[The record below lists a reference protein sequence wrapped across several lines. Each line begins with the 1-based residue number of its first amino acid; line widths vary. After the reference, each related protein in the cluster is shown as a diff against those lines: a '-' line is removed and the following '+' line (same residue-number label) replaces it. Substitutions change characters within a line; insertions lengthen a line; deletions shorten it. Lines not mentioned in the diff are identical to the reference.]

1 MIVETAE
8 DYVKYFSSLE
18 ERFTHAYEVAKEA
31 RSKGFD
37 PSLEPESKVAF
48 DLAERTEKSVGPPG
62 IAERIR
68 ELSKVMPR
76 EEVALKIAEGIVS
89 GKFGHEGERAAEQA
103 IRTALSILD
112 EGVTAAPMQ
121 GIVKVE
127 RKSNPDGSKHLSIYF
142 AGPIRS
148 AGGTEMALTLVVA
161 DYVRQLLGLDK
172 YKATMEEA
180 KRFVEEVRIYERE
193 VARFQYKLSDEELI
207 NAVLNLP
214 VEVTGVETDP
224 IEVVSYKNI
233 SRIETNR
240 VRGGALRVVND
251 GVIGRASKVLKIVGK
266 LGMPGWDW
274 LKKLKPESLEE
285 SGSGD
290 RNYVFM
296 EDVIAGRPIFSFP
309 GASGGFRLRYGRC
322 RNTGLASIGIHPATM
337 FILGGFIATGTQI
350 KLEKPGKAGV
360 AVPVDTIEPPVV
372 KLKNGDVLRVES
384 VDEARKIV
392 DDVESI
398 LFLGDILIGFGEFL
412 ENNKPLEPCGYV
424 EEWWALQLEKAV
436 KESYTTIEEAAL
448 NLGIAQERLTSFIE
462 RPLKARPTVEEA
474 FKISRTLKIPL
485 HPRYTYFWDQI
496 TVQGL
501 THLRASIRKAESDST
516 QSLKLTFDPE
526 VKEILERL
534 CVPHRVKDSKIM
546 IEGDEAKTLL
556 ECLKPAVEH
565 AFTPQKNGPRELI
578 EDLSGIQIMDKAGTF
593 IGARMGRPEKA
604 KERVMKPL
612 VHSLFPIGLYGG
624 ARRNLAEA
632 ANRFKTVTLEL
643 THRTCASCGSETYL
657 MRCPECGS
665 RTEYSLTCP
674 SCQRKLDRETCPACR
689 VQAVKYRKVT
699 LNIEEALGKAAEK
712 LGLSKPPEL
721 VKGVKGLTNEDRVAE
736 LLEKGLLRAMW
747 GLSVFK
753 DGTTRFDVTNAV
765 LTHFKPVEI
774 GLTVE
779 KARLLGYEH
788 DVNGLPLEKGDQ
800 LCTLMM
806 QDVIV
811 PKKCGEYLVKVANFI
826 DELLVRLY
834 GLKPFYKVAS
844 KEDLV
849 GHLVLGLS
857 PHTSVGVVGRLIG
870 FTDAKVCFAHPF
882 WHAAKRR
889 DCDGDEDSVSLL
901 MDVLLNFSRS
911 YLPEKIGGLMDAPML
926 ITLKV
931 LPNEVARQ
939 AFNMEAVSRFPLG
952 FFEAAAAREDP
963 KKVMKTIDMV
973 YHRLC
978 SPAQFKSIG
987 STHEVN
993 NINAGNHESS
1003 YIKLGSMLDK
1013 VREQLSLAEAVKAV
1027 EAREV
1032 ARRVFSTHFMRDL
1045 IGNLRAYSAQRAR
1058 CKKCGAKYRRIP
1070 LSGRC
1075 LKCRGEVSLTVFKG
1089 SIEKYLEVAKE
1100 IVRKYDI
1107 GTYHEQRIKLIEHEI
1122 NHLFNPKMKQT
1133 ALADYM

>member
-1 MIVETAE
+1 MTIETAE

-18 ERFTHAYEVAKEA
+18 ERFTHAYEVAVEA
-31 RSKGFD
+31 RSKGVD

-68 ELSKVMPR
+68 ELSKIMPR
-76 EEVALKIAEGIVS
+76 EEVALKIAEWIVS

-127 RKSNPDGSKHLSIYF
+127 QKRNPDGSKHLSIYF

-161 DYVRQLLGLDK
+161 DYVRQLLGLEK
-172 YKATMEEA
+172 YKATMDEA

-193 VARFQYKLSDEELI
+193 VARFQYRLSDEELI

-224 IEVVSYKNI
+224 IEVVSYKNLG
-233 SRIETNR
+233 RIETNR

-251 GVIGRASKVLKIVGK
+251 GVIGRATKVLKIVGK

-274 LKKLKPESLEE
+274 LKKLRPESLEE
-285 SGSGD
+285 SGRN
-290 RNYVFM
+290 RNYMFM
-296 EDVIAGRPIFSFP
+296 EDVIAGRPIFSLP
-309 GASGGFRLRYGRC
+309 GAYGGFRLRYGRC
-322 RNTGLASIGIHPATM
+322 RNTGLASIGIHPVTM
-337 FILGGFIATGTQI
+337 FVLGGFIATGTQI

-360 AVPVDTIEPPVV
+360 AVPVDSIEPPVV
-372 KLKNGDVLRVES
+372 RLKNGDVLRVES

-392 DDVESI
+392 DEIESI
-398 LFLGDILIGFGEFL
+398 LFLGDVLVGFGEFL

-424 EEWWALQLEKAV
+424 EEWWALHLENSI
-436 KESYTTIEEAAL
+436 KESYTTVEECAL
-448 NLGIAQERLTSFIE
+448 KLGVAQERLVSFIE
-462 RPLKARPTVEEA
+462 RPLKVRPTVEEA
-474 FKISRTLKIPL
+474 FKISKTLGIPL

-496 TVQGL
+496 TVQDSIR
-501 THLRASIRKAESDST
+501 LRASIRKAEHNSSY
-516 QSLKLTFDPE
+516 SIKLSFDPE
-526 VKEILERL
+526 IKEILERL
-534 CVPHRVKDSKIM
+534 CVPHKVEDSKIV

-556 ECLKPAVEH
+556 ECLNPAVEH
-565 AFTPQKNGPRELI
+565 PLSPQENGSRELI
-578 EDLSGIQIMDKAGTF
+578 KNLSGIQIMNKEGTF

-624 ARRNLAEA
+624 VRRNLVEA
-632 ANRFKTVTLEL
+632 ADKFKAVTLEL
-643 THRTCASCGSETYL
+643 THRICASCGLETYL
-657 MRCPECGS
+657 MACPKCGL
-665 RTEYSLTCP
+665 RTEPSLTCP
-674 SCQRKLDRETCPACR
+674 SCQKKLDRETCPACK
-689 VQAVKYRKVT
+689 VHAVKYRKIT
-699 LNIEEALGKAAEK
+699 LNIEEALGKAAEN

-736 LLEKGLLRAMW
+736 PLEKGLLRAKC

-753 DGTTRFDVTNAV
+753 DGTIRFDVTNAV
-765 LTHFKPVEI
+765 LTHFKPIEI

-788 DVNGLPLEKGDQ
+788 DVNGLPLEKDDQ
-800 LCTLMM
+800 LCALMT

-834 GLKPFYKVAS
+834 GLKPFYNVAS
-844 KEDLV
+844 KGDLV

-889 DCDGDEDSVSLL
+889 DCDGDEDSISLL
-901 MDVLLNFSRS
+901 MDVLLNFSHS
-911 YLPEKIGGLMDAPML
+911 YLPEKIGGMMDAPML

-931 LPNEVARQ
+931 LPDEIARQ
-939 AFNMEAVSRFPLG
+939 AFNMEAVSKFPLE
-952 FFEAAAAREDP
+952 FFEAASAREDS
-963 KKVMKTIDMV
+963 KKIVKMIDLV
-973 YHRLC
+973 YHRIG
-978 SPAQFKSIG
+978 SPSQFNPIG
-987 STHEVN
+987 STHEVDD
-993 NINAGNHESS
+993 INAGNHESS
-1003 YIKLGSMLDK
+1003 YIKLSSMLDK
-1013 VREQLSLAEAVKAV
+1013 VREQLSLAETVKAV

-1045 IGNLRAYSAQRAR
+1045 IGNLRAYSAQKAR
-1058 CKKCGAKYRRIP
+1058 CKKCNAKYRRIP

-1075 LKCRGEVSLTVFKG
+1075 LKCGGEVSLTVFKG

-1122 NHLFNPKMKQT
+1122 NHLFNPKVKQT

>member
-1 MIVETAE
+1 MAVETDKHA
-8 DYVKYFSSLE
+8 KYLSFLE
-18 ERFTHAYEVAKEA
+18 ERFTQAYEMAREA
-31 RSKGFD
+31 RSKGID

-68 ELSKVMPR
+68 ELSKMMPR

-89 GKFGHEGERAAEQA
+89 GKFGHEGEKAAEQA

-127 RKSNPDGSKHLSIYF
+127 QKSNPDGSKHLSVYF

-161 DYVRQLLGLDK
+161 DYVRQLLGLEK

-180 KRFVEEVRIYERE
+180 RRFVEEVRIYERE

-224 IEVVSYKNI
+224 IEVVSYKNLD
-233 SRIETNR
+233 RIETNR

-274 LKKLKPESLEE
+274 LKKLKPESVEE
-285 SGSGD
+285 SGSGS
-290 RNYVFM
+290 RNYMFM
-296 EDVIAGRPIFSFP
+296 EDVIAGRPIFSLP

-322 RNTGLASIGIHPATM
+322 RNTGLASVGIHPATM

-360 AVPVDTIEPPVV
+360 AVPVDTVEPPVV
-372 KLKNGDVLRVES
+372 KLKNGQVIRVES
-384 VDEARKIV
+384 VDEAWKIV
-392 DDVESI
+392 DEVASI

-424 EEWWALQLEKAV
+424 EEWWALHLKKAV
-436 KESYTTIEEAAL
+436 EGSYATVEEAAFK
-448 NLGIAQERLTSFIE
+448 LGVTRERLLSFIE
-462 RPLKARPTVEEA
+462 QPLKARPTVEEA
-474 FKISRTLKIPL
+474 FKISETMKIPL

-496 TVQGL
+496 TVHDL
-501 THLRASIRKAESDST
+501 IHLRASIKTATQDST
-516 QSLKLTFDPE
+516 QPLKLDFDPKI
-526 VKEILERL
+526 KEILERL
-534 CVPHRVKDSKIM
+534 CMPHKVEGSAIM
-546 IEGDEAKTLL
+546 IEGEEAKTLIR
-556 ECLKPAVEH
+556 CLNPGVEH
-565 AFTPQKNGPRELI
+565 SLNDQEKVRDLI
-578 EDLSGIQIMDKAGTF
+578 ERFSGIQIMDKAGTF

-624 ARRNLAEA
+624 SRRNLMEA
-632 ANRFKTVTLEL
+632 ANRFKAVSVEL
-643 THRTCASCGSETYL
+643 THRACASCGFETYL
-657 MRCPECGS
+657 MKCPECGS
-665 RTEYSLTCP
+665 RTEPTLICP
-674 SCQRKLDRETCPACR
+674 SCQRKLDRETCPVCKA
-689 VQAVKYRKVT
+689 QAVKYCKVT
-699 LNIEEALGKAAEK
+699 LNIEEALGKAVK
-712 LGLSKPPEL
+712 SLGLNKPPEL

-736 LLEKGLLRAMW
+736 PLEKGILRAAW
-747 GLSVFK
+747 DLSVFK
-753 DGTTRFDVTNAV
+753 DGTIRFDVTNAV

-800 LCTLMM
+800 LCALMM
-806 QDVIV
+806 QDIIV
-811 PKKCGEYLVKVANFI
+811 PRRCGEYLVKVANFI

-834 GLKPFYKVAS
+834 GLKPFYNAAS
-844 KEDLV
+844 KEELI

-911 YLPEKIGGLMDAPML
+911 YLPEKIGGMMDAPML
-926 ITLKV
+926 ITLKL
-931 LPNEVARQ
+931 LPSEVARQ
-939 AFNMEAVSRFPLG
+939 AFNMEAVSKFPLE
-952 FFEAAAAREDP
+952 FFEMAAAREDP
-963 KKVMKTIDMV
+963 KKAVKMIDLV
-973 YHRLC
+973 YHRLR
-978 SPAQFKSIG
+978 SPSQFESIG
-987 STHEVN
+987 STHEVDD
-993 NINAGNHESS
+993 INAGNHESS
-1003 YIKLGSMLDK
+1003 YIKLGSMFDK
-1013 VREQLSLAEAVKAV
+1013 VRKQLSLAEAIRAV

-1045 IGNLRAYSAQRAR
+1045 IGNLRAYSAQKAR
-1058 CKKCGAKYRRIP
+1058 CKKCNAKYRRIP

-1075 LKCRGEVSLTVFKG
+1075 LKCGGEVSLTVFKG

-1100 IVRKYDI
+1100 IVRRYDI
-1107 GTYHEQRIKLIEHEI
+1107 GSYHEQRIKLIEHEI
-1122 NHLFNPKMKQT
+1122 SHLFNPKAKQT